1 MNVLI
6 TGGNRGLG
14 LELVRIFH
22 ENGHIIFPVVRRRE
36 ALVSLREMFTDRCHP
51 ILADISKDESIVEIT
66 SQIRTHVN
74 HLDIVLNNAGI
85 PGKTYEIDKVSTKEL
100 MDLYNVHCLGVVRTV
115 KATLTYLHNSSN
127 PRIINLSSR
136 LGSLSKMADGEFAK
150 GKFSYSYR
158 IAKAAQNMLTL
169 CLAQEFEDIPIS
181 VTAIHPGKL
190 QTSSGAY
197 DADMSPEDAAKQ
209 IYTWLLDSKRDI
221 SGKFFEPLVSEMN
234 W

>member
-14 LELVRIFH
+14 LELVRVFH
-22 ENGHIIFPVVRRRE
+22 ENGHTVFPVVKRKE
-36 ALVSLREMFTDRCHP
+36 SLVFLSETFTDRCSP
-51 ILADISKDESIVEIT
+51 ILTDISKDESIVELT
-66 SQIRTHVN
+66 SQISLHTN
-74 HLDIVLNNAGI
+74 HIDIVINNAGI
-85 PGKTYEIDKVSTKEL
+85 PGKTYEIEKVSTQEL
-100 MDLYNVHCLGVVRTV
+100 MDLFNVHCLGVVRTV
-115 KATLTYLHNSSN
+115 QATLTYLRNSTN

-136 LGSLSKMADGEFAK
+136 LGSLSKMSSGEFAK

-169 CLAQEFEDIPIS
+169 CLDQELGDIPIS
-181 VTAIHPGKL
+181 ITAIHPGKL

-197 DADMSPEDAAKQ
+197 DANMRPEDAATN
-209 IYTWLLDSKRDI
+209 IYSWLLNSKRDI
-221 SGKFFEPLVSEMN
+221 SGKFFEPLVTEMN